1 LKQSTAPFKEASV
14 IKDILKDAETR
25 MHQSTSVLQEDL
37 AGIRTGR
44 ANPALIEKLH
54 IEYYGTETPLM
65 QLASIS
71 VPEPRSLLIKPFDPT
86 TLKAIER
93 AIQASD
99 LGLTPNNDG
108 RQIRLNLPPLN
119 EERRHEL
126 VKHVHHRLEEARVA
140 IRNIRRDAIKDM
152 KEAENEKLVT
162 EDELKRGEDD
172 LQKVTDRC
180 MQDVDKIGQ
189 AKEHEIMEV

>member
-1 LKQSTAPFKEASV
+1 M
-14 IKDILKDAETR
+14 IKDILKDAESR

-54 IEYYGTETPLM
+54 IEYYGAETPLI

-71 VPEPRSLLIKPFDPT
+71 VPEPRALLIKPFDPT
-86 TLKAIER
+86 TLKSIER
-93 AIQASD
+93 SIMASD

-140 IRNIRRDAIKDM
+140 IRNIRRDAMKDM
-152 KEAENEKLVT
+152 KEAETEKLAT
-162 EDELKRGEDD
+162 EDERKRGEED
-172 LQKVTDRC
+172 LQKVTDRI
-180 MQDVDKIGQ
+180 MQDIDKIGQ
-189 AKEHEIMEV
+189 TKEQEIMEV